1 MVSQR
6 IAKIVNGLQKRIH
19 ELQISKGE
27 TVSKNLDLN
36 TATEQE
42 LASIQGLGRENA
54 KKIVDYCN
62 QNGTFK
68 SWEDL
73 KRVPGMPTTML
84 DVLKRQ
90 GLTVGGKAAYRS
102 KLRSTQSLPAIG
114 RLFVSLQPLCTVAAV
129 IDSHRPPLQLHI
141 A

>member
-1 MVSQR
+1 VQAAVVSEVHRHGQRIAKMVSQR

-42 LASIQGLGRENA
+42 LASIQGLGRDNA
-54 KKIVDYCN
+54 KKIVDYRN
-62 QNGTFK
+62 QNGAFK

-73 KRVPGMPTTML
+73 KRIPGMPTTML

-90 GLTVGGKAAYRS
+90 GLTVGGKAA
-102 KLRSTQSLPAIG
+102 
-114 RLFVSLQPLCTVAAV
+114 
-129 IDSHRPPLQLHI
+129 
-141 A
+141 

>member
-1 MVSQR
+1 MVNR
-6 IAKIVNGLQKRIH
+6 LQKRYTNFKSRK
-19 ELQISKGE
+19 EQ

-42 LASIQGLGRENA
+42 LAGIQGLGRDNA
-54 KKIVDYCN
+54 KKIVDYRN

-90 GLTVGGKAAYRS
+90 GLTVGGKAA
-102 KLRSTQSLPAIG
+102 
-114 RLFVSLQPLCTVAAV
+114 
-129 IDSHRPPLQLHI
+129 
-141 A
+141 